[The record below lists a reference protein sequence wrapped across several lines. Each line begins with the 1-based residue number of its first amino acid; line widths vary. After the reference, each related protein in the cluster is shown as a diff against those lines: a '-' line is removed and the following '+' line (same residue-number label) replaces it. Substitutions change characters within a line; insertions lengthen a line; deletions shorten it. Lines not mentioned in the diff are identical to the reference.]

1 MARLFLRRFF
11 LRRFFLRRL
20 AIVGSLI
27 WAGCGV
33 PVQAIPLAEIRS
45 KANQITVT
53 IQSDRPSS
61 GVLIRKQGDRYTVL
75 TTKHSVRV
83 EDRYTIITPDGA
95 TYPVEWRSIQTLPD
109 LDLALIEFKSDRT
122 YALAELSAMPSYPG
136 QPVFLMGKAN
146 ITPKFT
152 PGSVIPQ
159 LQAIPFAKDPFTQ
172 GYSLFY
178 SNIAQAGMSGGP
190 VLNSSGQVIAIHGRS
205 EGEEI
210 ELPTESQTESPTES
224 QTAAQKADLEPLESD
239 RLHLGYSS
247 GITIRKLMAYQ
258 PKLNLQPQP
267 EIRSGLLP
275 EDVSLVEQIL
285 RPLMEPPQQSP
296 SAIAWANHANTL
308 YRMGRL
314 PEGIR
319 ALQKAI
325 HLAPKAFSLRYAEGV
340 MFYTLGRSADAVKAF
355 DQALTLDPRQD
366 RAFQGKA
373 IALASLGENSG
384 ALTALEQALKL
395 NPRNAIAWYWRGK
408 LMNQLRQSSLAIESL
423 NYATSLQPNFP
434 AAWVEKSKAWEIIG
448 EPIASQAA
456 LKEAQNLEAEF

>member
-1 MARLFLRRFF
+1 MARV
-11 LRRFFLRRL
+11 L
-20 AIVGSLI
+20 ARVWTTGLMVLSGTLI
-27 WAGCGV
+27 ALGGTFTLGTASAI
-33 PVQAIPLAEIRS
+33 AIPLAEIQA
-45 KANQITVT
+45 KAQQITVK

-61 GVLIRKQGDRYTVL
+61 GVIVAKQGDRYTVL
-75 TTKHSVRV
+75 TTKHSVKA
-83 EDRYTIITPDGA
+83 EDRYAIVTPDG
-95 TYPVEWRSIQTLPD
+95 TSYPVEWRSIQNLPE
-109 LDLALIEFKSDRT
+109 LDLALVEFKSDRSYT
-122 YALAELSAMPSYPG
+122 IADLSIAQPYPG
-136 QPVFLMGKAN
+136 QPLFLMGKADA
-146 ITPKFT
+146 TPKFT

-172 GYSLFY
+172 GYGLFY

-210 ELPTESQTESPTES
+210 ELGSIEST
-224 QTAAQKADLEPLESD
+224 ESD

-247 GITIRKLMAYQ
+247 GITIRKLLSYQ
-258 PKLNLQPQP
+258 PKLNLKPQT
-267 EIRSGLLP
+267 ETLSGLLP
-275 EDVSLVEQIL
+275 EDVQTVDQIL
-285 RPLMEPPQQSP
+285 RPLMEPPRASN

-325 HLAPKAFSLRYAEGV
+325 KLAPKAFALRYAEGV
-340 MFYTLGRSADAVKAF
+340 MFFTLGRSADAAKAF
-355 DQALTLDPRQD
+355 DQALTLDPTQD
-366 RAFQGKA
+366 RALQGKA
-373 IALASLGENSG
+373 IALASLGQTEDAIELLSQ
-384 ALTALEQALKL
+384 TVKL

-408 LMNQLRQSSLAIESL
+408 LMNQLRQSTQAIESL

-434 AAWVEKSKAWEIIG
+434 AAWVEKSKAWETIG

-456 LKEAQNLEAEF
+456 LKEAQKLDAEL

>member
-1 MARLFLRRFF
+1 MARFLTTA
-11 LRRFFLRRL
+11 LITLGGWL
-20 AIVGSLI
+20 TLGVVSAI
-27 WAGCGV
+27 
-33 PVQAIPLAEIRS
+33 AIPLAEIQT
-45 KANQITVT
+45 KAHQITVK

-61 GVLIRKQGDRYTVL
+61 GVLIAKQGDRYTVL
-75 TTKHSVRV
+75 TTKHSVKV
-83 EDRYTIITPDGA
+83 EDRYAVVTPDG
-95 TYPVEWRSIQTLPD
+95 TSHSVEWRSIQNLPE
-109 LDLALIEFKSDRT
+109 LDLALVEFKSDRP
-122 YALAELSAMPSYPG
+122 YAIADLSIAQPYPG
-136 QPVFLMGKAN
+136 QPLFLMGKADT
-146 ITPKFT
+146 TPKFT

-172 GYSLFY
+172 GYGLFY

-210 ELPTESQTESPTES
+210 ELPWLNTS
-224 QTAAQKADLEPLESD
+224 EPFGPD

-247 GITIRKLMAYQ
+247 GITIRTLLSYQ
-258 PKLNLQPQP
+258 PKLNLKPQTT
-267 EIRSGLLP
+267 ILSGLLP
-275 EDVSLVEQIL
+275 EDVQMVDQIL
-285 RPLMEPPQQSP
+285 RPLLQPPSSSNSDSNSDSN

-325 HLAPKAFSLRYAEGV
+325 KLAPKAFALRYAEGV
-340 MFYTLGRSADAVKAF
+340 MFFTLGRSADAATAF
-355 DQALTLDPRQD
+355 EQALRLDPTQD
-366 RAFQGKA
+366 RALQGKA
-373 IALASLGENSG
+373 IALASLGETES
-384 ALTALEQALKL
+384 ALELLNQTIKL

-408 LMNQLRQSSLAIESL
+408 LMNQLRQSTQAIESL

-434 AAWVEKSKAWEIIG
+434 AAWVEKSKAWESIG

-456 LKEAQNLEAEF
+456 LKEAQKLDAEL

>member
-1 MARLFLRRFF
+1 MARFLTGF
-11 LRRFFLRRL
+11 LTGFLTSCL
-20 AIVGSLI
+20 TTVGMTIGGLCVLSRSS
-27 WAGCGV
+27 
-33 PVQAIPLAEIRS
+33 VQAIPLSEIQT
-45 KANQITVT
+45 KAHQITVK

-61 GVLIRKQGDRYTVL
+61 GVLVAKQGDRYTVL
-75 TTKHSVRV
+75 TTKHSVKV
-83 EDRYTIITPDGA
+83 EDRYAVVTPDGESH
-95 TYPVEWRSIQTLPD
+95 PVEWRSIQNLPD

-122 YALAELSAMPSYPG
+122 YPIADLSITQPYPG
-136 QPVFLMGKAN
+136 QPLFLMGKADSAA
-146 ITPKFT
+146 KFT

-172 GYSLFY
+172 GYGLFY

-210 ELPTESQTESPTES
+210 ELPSLNAS
-224 QTAAQKADLEPLESD
+224 EPSEALGSG

-247 GITIRKLMAYQ
+247 GITIRTLLTYQ
-258 PKLNLQPQP
+258 PKLNLTPQTD
-267 EIRSGLLP
+267 RLSGLLP
-275 EDVSLVEQIL
+275 EDVQTVDQIL
-285 RPLMEPPQQSP
+285 RPLMEPPSP
-296 SAIAWANHANTL
+296 SNSGANSAIAWANHANTL

-325 HLAPKAFSLRYAEGV
+325 KLSPKTFALRYAEGV
-340 MFYTLGRSADAVKAF
+340 MFFTLGRSADAAKAF
-355 DQALTLDPRQD
+355 EQALTLDPTQD
-366 RAFQGKA
+366 RALQGKA
-373 IALASLGENSG
+373 IALASLGDTEG
-384 ALTALEQALKL
+384 ALQLLDQTVKL

-408 LMNQLRQSSLAIESL
+408 LMNQLRQSPQAIESL

-434 AAWVEKSKAWEIIG
+434 AAWVEKSKAWDMLG

-456 LKEAQNLEAEF
+456 LKEAQKLDAEL